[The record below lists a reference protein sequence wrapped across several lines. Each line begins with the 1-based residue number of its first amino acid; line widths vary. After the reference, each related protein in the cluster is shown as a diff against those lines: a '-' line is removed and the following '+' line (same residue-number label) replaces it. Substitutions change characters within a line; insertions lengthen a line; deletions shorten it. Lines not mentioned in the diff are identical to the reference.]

1 VINKVKVAFVLGFL
15 FVGACLAVVALVF
28 GRQINLGF
36 FVGIEMM
43 VVLVT
48 MRVVG
53 DLNLGFK
60 FIYSAKFD

>member
-1 VINKVKVAFVLGFL
+1 MINKVKVALVLGFL
-15 FVGACLAVVALVF
+15 FVGAGLAVVALVF

-60 FIYSAKFD
+60 FIF